1 MTITLLR
8 TTVIPILLGDSSV
21 AIPDAILRSSA
32 AISGGLFVVNHYSLP
47 PGVNPGFS
55 VMSVLEFRGNLPI
68 WLNKEDRVM
77 TCIEFYS
84 LQYWL
89 AKVVME

>member
-1 MTITLLR
+1 M
-8 TTVIPILLGDSSV
+8 
-21 AIPDAILRSSA
+21 
-32 AISGGLFVVNHYSLP
+32 
-47 PGVNPGFS
+47 NPGFS

-89 AKVVME
+89 AKGVME